1 MIGIVA
7 IAAPLL
13 ALWTVREEP
22 MPDIVEEPAGT
33 QIVVQWLDD
42 SPTNSSTKADPL
54 LDLLY
59 AQSQNLYVVDSF
71 DLGGGTMNVFLYAD
85 DPDPAVKRVIELFD
99 EGLLPKGMRIGVA
112 ETHGDNPARRRYRP
126 AYPADLGNFQL
137 LYAGKAAPRSGG

>member
-1 MIGIVA
+1 V

-13 ALWTVREEP
+13 TLWSVREEP
-22 MPDIVEEPAGT
+22 MPDIADEPAGI

-42 SPTNSSTKADPL
+42 SPPDSSTRADPL

-71 DLGGGTMNVFLYAD
+71 DLGGGTLNVFLYTG

-99 EGLLPKGMRIGVA
+99 QGLLPKGMRVGVA
-112 ETHGDNPARRRYRP
+112 ETQGDNPARRRYRP
-126 AYPADLGNFQL
+126 AYPADLDNFQL
-137 LYAGKAAPRSGG
+137 IYAGKTTPP